1 MQQYGLISGE
11 YMGNEEID
19 IDSLLDDAELMGY
32 DLDDVYNNPE
42 MLGKGGFRR
51 ILRRIANRIKE
62 RIRARI
68 ARRRGGGGS
77 RSDEQ
82 SDNPYTISMPQGSL
96 SMSQSGISWVRSPSG
111 QMIPVPQQQAGVMGT
126 ITKNPAILIGG
137 AVLLVLLLKKKKK

>member
-1 MQQYGLISGE
+1 MQQYGLVSGE

-32 DLDDVYNNPE
+32 DLDDIYNNPE

-51 ILRRIANRIKE
+51 FLRRVAGRIRE
-62 RIRARI
+62 RIQARRARKS
-68 ARRRGGGGS
+68 GGS
-77 RSDEQ
+77 RGDEQ

-96 SMSQSGISWVRSPSG
+96 SMSQSGISWVRSPTG
-111 QMIPVPQQQAGVMGT
+111 QMVPVPQQQAGVMGT